1 MSEKNKVLLFY
12 PPGMLFQRGEDRCQQ
27 NIKDASAEA
36 MRACNDLGYGAAILL
51 QKGYEVKLRDY
62 QTEGATMEDL
72 ESDMEKFAPDLIM
85 MSITNTTIFDD
96 LKLLADLKKKYDPVI
111 VIKGALF
118 YDPEQELLD

>member
-1 MSEKNKVLLFY
+1 MKNKVLLFY

-62 QTEGATMEDL
+62 QTEGVSLSEMYAEFDA
-72 ESDMEKFAPDLIM
+72 FQPDLIM

-96 LKLLADLKKKYDPVI
+96 LKLI
-111 VIKGALF
+111 NEIR
-118 YDPEQELLD
+118 

>member
-1 MSEKNKVLLFY
+1 MNKVLLFY

-62 QTEGATMEDL
+62 QTEGCTADDF
-72 ESDMEKFAPDLIM
+72 ESDMKSFAPDLI
-85 MSITNTTIFDD
+85 SALVYPNGEGFKQKCTNGREIESANGFTFF
-96 LKLLADLKKKYDPVI
+96 L
-111 VIKGALF
+111 
-118 YDPEQELLD
+118 